1 MISSFRRPLPF
12 CQLLSDRITS
22 QTGGKAVAP
31 FLPVGRW
38 LDAAENPHR
47 KRRAVGVETDA
58 VLSRPAAAK
67 RCRFNRKVRL
77 PRSRISGG
85 EVGQGIA
92 LGDQAQLL
100 AVKLELVGGSESNQ
114 PTLGNRAVA
123 GEFDRVVLDVGLCQ
137 NRLAA
142 ARIRPNVVPCLL

>member
-12 CQLLSDRITS
+12 CQLLSDRIPP

-31 FLPVGRW
+31 FLPVGRG

-58 VLSRPAAAK
+58 VLSRPAAAE
-67 RCRFNRKVRL
+67 RCRFNRKVRFA
-77 PRSRISGG
+77 RSRIGGG

-92 LGDQAQLL
+92 FRNQSELL
-100 AVKLELVGGSESNQ
+100 AV
-114 PTLGNRAVA
+114 
-123 GEFDRVVLDVGLCQ
+123 
-137 NRLAA
+137 
-142 ARIRPNVVPCLL
+142 